1 MCVLII
7 WSVWEVQCVFRVVV
21 FLSCGWI
28 MITVELETDLKTKE
42 LHTTA
47 LIDKYPILQLTS

>member
-1 MCVLII
+1 
-7 WSVWEVQCVFRVVV
+7 
-21 FLSCGWI
+21 